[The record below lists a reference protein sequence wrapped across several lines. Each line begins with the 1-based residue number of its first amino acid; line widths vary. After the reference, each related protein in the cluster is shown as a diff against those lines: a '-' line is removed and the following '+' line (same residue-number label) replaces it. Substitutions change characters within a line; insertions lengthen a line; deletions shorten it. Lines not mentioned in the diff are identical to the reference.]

1 MFLTLIPIH
10 LKIGEKELEVV
21 PGFVPFQGFVP
32 LLYPS
37 ACIVT
42 LMHADGWNASS
53 GSSVGM
59 HMHTSAC
66 MNVKMDTH
74 ACRVSLG
81 RVVDVHLH
89 ASACMCIHKCAYAC
103 RCVHMDDDMVE

>member
-66 MNVKMDTH
+66 MNVKMDAD
-74 ACRVSLG
+74 ACI
-81 RVVDVHLH
+81 
-89 ASACMCIHKCAYAC
+89 CMQSQSG
-103 RCVHMDDDMVE
+103 